1 MNLYDIFFK
10 IFFMI
15 LLFDYSSYHIDKVFS
30 SYLQLS
36 TVLIFLGICM
46 SIGILCFPAGWDN
59 DHVRGICGASAADY
73 VLGDCGIR

>member
-1 MNLYDIFFK
+1 MKSGYK
-10 IFFMI
+10 
-15 LLFDYSSYHIDKVFS
+15 FD
-30 SYLQLS
+30 LPNLS
-36 TVLIFLGICM
+36 TKFYFKTCFSLLGICM

>member
-1 MNLYDIFFK
+1 
-10 IFFMI
+10 MI
-15 LLFDYSSYHIDKVFS
+15 LSNALLQQRNFGSKIVFQFS
-30 SYLQLS
+30 
-36 TVLIFLGICM
+36 GICM

>member
-1 MNLYDIFFK
+1 
-10 IFFMI
+10 
-15 LLFDYSSYHIDKVFS
+15 
-30 SYLQLS
+30 
-36 TVLIFLGICM
+36 M

>member
-1 MNLYDIFFK
+1 MYVVKSYIQIIINKKLPLIKFRNYIF
-10 IFFMI
+10 II
-15 LLFDYSSYHIDKVFS
+15 QRLFLFS
-30 SYLQLS
+30 
-36 TVLIFLGICM
+36 GICM